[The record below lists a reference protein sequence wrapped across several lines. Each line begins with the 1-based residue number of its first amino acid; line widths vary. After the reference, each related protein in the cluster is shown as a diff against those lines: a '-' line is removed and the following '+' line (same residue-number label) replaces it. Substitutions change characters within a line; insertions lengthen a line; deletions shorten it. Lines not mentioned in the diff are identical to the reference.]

1 MTTTEPLTPSLVPA
15 SAPTGS
21 PVWVTVVVGLV
32 CLSLGLSVSFI
43 LKTGKASGQSPPPCA
58 SAAPSGP
65 VAKAEPDITERAASG
80 ELRAMEELTAIPTEQ
95 RSVAQA
101 VALSKGRAVQKV
113 TALDLLRENLAQ
125 NVDAEGLKKLMQF
138 AQDGD
143 TARLA
148 IGIAAG
154 IAGSKG
160 CDLLYELSIAKAT
173 PPEMALLAGQFLN
186 TKEVRAKASPSL
198 ALVLDLRD
206 ATECDQ
212 RKALVEKAADVG
224 DKRILRHIVPLT
236 KKTGCG
242 ARKTD
247 DCNPCL
253 RDDNQKIIRDALGKA
268 QGRKGPT
275 F

>member
-1 MTTTEPLTPSLVPA
+1 MTNYEPITPSEVPV
-15 SAPTGS
+15 STPSGS

-32 CLSLGLSVSFI
+32 CLSLGLAVSFW
-43 LKTGKASGQSPPPCA
+43 LKTSKPSAGPTVPCA
-58 SAAPSGP
+58 SAAPSEQKP
-65 VAKAEPDITERAASG
+65 KVQLDLIQRATIG
-80 ELRAMEELTAIPTEQ
+80 EMQAMDELTGIAAEQ

-101 VALSKGRAVQKV
+101 VALAKGRAAQKQ
-113 TALDLLRENLAQ
+113 TALDLLRENLTQ
-125 NVDAEGLKKLMQF
+125 NVESEGLKKLMQF

-143 TARLA
+143 TARVA

-154 IAGSKG
+154 LSGSKG
-160 CDLLYELSIAKAT
+160 CDLLYDLSVAKGT
-173 PPEMALLAGQFLN
+173 PPEMAQLAGQFLN
-186 TKEVRAKASPSL
+186 SKEVRGKTSPAL

-212 RKALVEKAADVG
+212 RKAILEKAVETG
-224 DKRILRHIVPLT
+224 DRRLLRHIVPLT

-242 ARKTD
+242 AKKTD

-253 RDDNQKIIRDALGKA
+253 RDGNQKVIREAMAKA
-268 QGRKGPT
+268 QGRKAPT